1 MVEIGDI
8 LVLVCASGRAV
19 RLSGPIL
26 KSWQNPRDELQNNEL
41 YQSPAKALHEALCE
55 ALQKLYQ
62 KLYQRLCNTSTH
74 PVY

>member
-26 KSWQNPRDELQNNEL
+26 KSLAQILVMPSQNQNSKRHPRFHNAD
-41 YQSPAKALHEALCE
+41 SRPKKSHI
-55 ALQKLYQ
+55 
-62 KLYQRLCNTSTH
+62 RRT
-74 PVY
+74 

>member
-26 KSWQNPRDELQNNEL
+26 KDLIDLAIKVIVYIYNIYKGL
-41 YQSPAKALHEALCE
+41 YRAL
-55 ALQKLYQ
+55 
-62 KLYQRLCNTSTH
+62 
-74 PVY
+74 

>member
-26 KSWQNPRDELQNNEL
+26 SL
-41 YQSPAKALHEALCE
+41 YNFKCFKALLPITPPPHYIIAYYALH
-55 ALQKLYQ
+55 L
-62 KLYQRLCNTSTH
+62 
-74 PVY
+74 

>member
-26 KSWQNPRDELQNNEL
+26 ISAVLRLLREDINEIVVT
-41 YQSPAKALHEALCE
+41 AREALE
-55 ALQKLYQ
+55 QIEL
-62 KLYQRLCNTSTH
+62 
-74 PVY
+74 

>member
-26 KSWQNPRDELQNNEL
+26 NYRAGHPTELATSKTHQNLE
-41 YQSPAKALHEALCE
+41 SLHF
-55 ALQKLYQ
+55 
-62 KLYQRLCNTSTH
+62 NISTTT
-74 PVY
+74 